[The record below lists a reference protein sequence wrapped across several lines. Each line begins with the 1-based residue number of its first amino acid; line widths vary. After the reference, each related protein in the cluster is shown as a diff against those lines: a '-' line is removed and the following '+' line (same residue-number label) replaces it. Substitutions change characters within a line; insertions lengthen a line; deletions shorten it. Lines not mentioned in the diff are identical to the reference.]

1 MNLYQKIHA
10 VMCESESLEKNL
22 TVGTGTN
29 SYKAVGESEVLNAIK
44 PLFKKYGLIILPV
57 SGVIGEV
64 NGTVET
70 EYNGIKKVTAR
81 NIAQLTCYYK
91 IIDIETGEFE
101 QVVGFGFGADSQDKG
116 SGKSCTYALKTVLQK
131 TFLLFSGEDTDN
143 DHSDNI
149 GKPKEPKKPEAK
161 VNLIAGYIPLPPSKP
176 AEAKQS
182 PAPVA
187 QTQPQGK
194 PDVPEVKVEE
204 EKPTGYICEECTMP
218 IKAITTDKNR
228 YSAVQVAEMTVERTG
243 RQLCWK
249 CALKLSEVE
258 KAKKAEIAEVAK
270 TK

>member
-131 TFLLFSGEDTDN
+131 SFLLFSGEDTDN

-161 VNLIAGYIPLPPSKP
+161 VNLVTSYVP
-176 AEAKQS
+176 
-182 PAPVA
+182 PVA
-187 QTQPQGK
+187 KVAPSVANIPTPEPPKEKEHLNLKHVCEDCTLEIVDVVSSGK
-194 PDVPEVKVEE
+194 V
-204 EKPTGYICEECTMP
+204 Y
-218 IKAITTDKNR
+218 KAKEIANKTYAD
-228 YSAVQVAEMTVERTG
+228 YG
-243 RQLCWK
+243 RQLCWD
-249 CALKLSEVE
+249 CAVKAKNAE
-258 KAKKAEIAEVAK
+258 KAKKVEIADVAK
-270 TK
+270 K